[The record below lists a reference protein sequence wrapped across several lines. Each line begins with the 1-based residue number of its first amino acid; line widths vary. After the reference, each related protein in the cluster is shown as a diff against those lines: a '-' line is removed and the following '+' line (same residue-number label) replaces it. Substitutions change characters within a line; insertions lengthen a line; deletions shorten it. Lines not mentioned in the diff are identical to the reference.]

1 MRVFSRQYASK
12 IWSTGYL
19 FNAGGL
25 HLPGASYIFIHRLIM
40 EHFAEMDV

>member
-12 IWSTGYL
+12 IWSTGL
-19 FNAGGL
+19 SIQRWRATPAGLKL
-25 HLPGASYIFIHRLIM
+25 HFYPLLM